1 MLPESEIQALVRLLD
16 DDDKEVLD
24 LVYTKIKS
32 FGPEIIPSLES
43 AWTTEL
49 NPLQHDRLEEI
60 IHDIQFEIVS
70 DELSVWVESEENE
83 NNLLRGF
90 YILSKYFSPDLK
102 FDEIQKQV
110 FKIKQSIWLEL
121 NYNQTPLEQIQIFN
135 QVFYGY
141 HGFNGIQISEKFE
154 HYNLD
159 HLLQTKHGTSIG
171 LGILY
176 QIIAR
181 ELNLPVYG
189 VPLIKYYVVC
199 FCKRTIT
206 DFSDAAE
213 LEHEIMFYINP
224 VNRGSLFSRN
234 EIKEYLEKM
243 KIDTDARYFSPAS
256 DKTIIAEL
264 ISYFIELS
272 FLKKMSDKET
282 DFRKLFQI
290 VMGQNY

>member
-16 DDDKEVLD
+16 DNDKEVLNH
-24 LVYTKIKS
+24 VYTKIKS
-32 FGPEIIPSLES
+32 FGVEIIPSLEN

-60 IHDIQFEIVS
+60 IHDIQFETVS
-70 DELSVWVESEENE
+70 DELTAWVESEDKD
-83 NNLLRGF
+83 LLRGF
-90 YILSKYFSPDLK
+90 YIVTKYFFPDLK
-102 FDEIQKQV
+102 LDEVQKQV
-110 FKIKQSIWLEL
+110 SKIKQSIWLEL

-141 HGFNGIQISEKFE
+141 HGFSGIQLSEKFE
-154 HYNLD
+154 HYCINNLL
-159 HLLQTKHGTSIG
+159 HTKHGSSISLG
-171 LGILY
+171 LLY

-189 VPLIKYYVVC
+189 VPLVKYYVVC
-199 FCKRTIT
+199 FCKRTIS
-206 DFSDAAE
+206 DFSDSEE

-243 KIDTDARYFSPAS
+243 KVDLDVRFFTPANN
-256 DKTIIAEL
+256 KTLIAEL
-264 ISYFIELS
+264 LTYFIELS
-272 FLKKMSDKET
+272 SLKAIPTKEV
-282 DFRKLFQI
+282 DFQKLFQI
-290 VMGQNY
+290 VTGHSFE

>member
-16 DDDKEVLD
+16 DDDREVLKH
-24 LVYTKIKS
+24 VYSTIKS
-32 FGPEIIPSLES
+32 FGIEIIPSLEN

-60 IHDIQFEIVS
+60 IHDIQFETVS
-70 DELSVWVESEENE
+70 DELIAWVESDEQD
-83 NNLLRGF
+83 LLKGF
-90 YILSKYFSPDLK
+90 YIVSKYFFPDLK

-141 HGFNGIQISEKFE
+141 HGFSGIQLSEKFE
-154 HYNLD
+154 HYCVNNLL
-159 HLLQTKHGTSIG
+159 HSKHGSSIS

-176 QIIAR
+176 QVIAR

-206 DFSDAAE
+206 DFSNTDQ
-213 LEHEIMFYINP
+213 
-224 VNRGSLFSRN
+224 SCQSR
-234 EIKEYLEKM
+234 
-243 KIDTDARYFSPAS
+243 
-256 DKTIIAEL
+256 L
-264 ISYFIELS
+264 IVLP
-272 FLKKMSDKET
+272 
-282 DFRKLFQI
+282 Q
-290 VMGQNY
+290 

>member
-16 DDDKEVLD
+16 DDDREVLKH
-24 LVYTKIKS
+24 VYSTIK
-32 FGPEIIPSLES
+32 GYGVEILPSLEN
-43 AWTTEL
+43 AWTTDL

-60 IHDIQFEIVS
+60 IHDIQFNTVS
-70 DELSVWVESEENE
+70 DELTTWVETDGVD
-83 NNLLRGF
+83 LLQGF
-90 YILSKYFSPDLK
+90 YIITKYLFPDLK
-102 FDEIQKQV
+102 LDEIQKQV

-141 HGFNGIQISEKFE
+141 HGFSGIQLSEKFE
-154 HYNLD
+154 HYCINNLM
-159 HLLQTKHGTSIG
+159 QTKYGSSIS

-199 FCKRTIT
+199 FCKRNII
-206 DFSDAAE
+206 DFSNADT
-213 LEHEIMFYINP
+213 LENEIMFYINP
-224 VNRGSLFSRN
+224 VNRGTLFSRN
-234 EIKEYLEKM
+234 EIKEYLDKM
-243 KIDTDARYFSPAS
+243 KVEIDPKFFTPANN
-256 DKTIIAEL
+256 KTLIAEL
-264 ISYFIELS
+264 LTYFIELS
-272 FLKKMSDKET
+272 SLKAIREKEA

-290 VMGQNY
+290 VTG